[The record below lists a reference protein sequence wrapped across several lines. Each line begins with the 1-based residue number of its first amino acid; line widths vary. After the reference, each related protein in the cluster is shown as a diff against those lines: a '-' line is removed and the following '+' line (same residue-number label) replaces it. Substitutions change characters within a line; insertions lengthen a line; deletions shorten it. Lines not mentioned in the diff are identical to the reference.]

1 MPPRIYIV
9 TQTPTSPQQQQ
20 QQNEAAH
27 QQEQQQPDRRRSSRC
42 NGEKIDEW
50 IRIPVEATVLVD
62 SGSLETLEG
71 TVFLSPSTGR
81 KWRKNRWWRFLERPT
96 RRS

>member
-20 QQNEAAH
+20 QQQQQQQNEAAH
-27 QQEQQQPDRRRSSRC
+27 QHEQQQPDRRRSSRC
-42 NGEKIDEW
+42 TGEKIDEW

-81 KWRKNRWWRFLERPT
+81 K
-96 RRS
+96 